1 MTEKTYGP
9 FELLAAHK
17 EAVPDTFV
25 VRRRIAAAMQALSEK
40 LIRIDAEDS
49 ELADWAQSLEQLV
62 ERVGE
67 RSQRDSRS
75 ANRRMFTGQAT
86 AADIF
91 DMMDYD
97 PMGGLSNPIA
107 PQLAWGDEGP
117 DGVHATIR
125 LGQHYQGPPGRV
137 HGGVLA
143 WIMDAVL
150 SRAMH
155 ASMKLGVTGTLSL
168 RYMAATPID
177 TVLRCEGKLTRMDG
191 RKMFI
196 EGAIFNGEE
205 QTVQAEGIFFMPNF
219 GKKKS

>member
-17 EAVPDTFV
+17 GEVPPTFV

-40 LIRIDAEDS
+40 LIRIEAQDPDLE
-49 ELADWAQSLEQLV
+49 DWASALEQLV
-62 ERVGE
+62 QQVGD
-67 RSQRDSRS
+67 RPRRDSRS

-86 AADIF
+86 PADIF

-107 PQLAWGDEGP
+107 PQLQWGNESA
-117 DGVHATIR
+117 DGVEGTIR
-125 LGQHYQGPPGRV
+125 LGEHYQGPRGRV
-137 HGGVLA
+137 HGGVLS

-155 ASMKLGVTGTLSL
+155 ACMKLGVTGTLSL
-168 RYMAATPID
+168 RYMASTPID
-177 TVLRCEGKLTRMDG
+177 TVLRCEGKLTGMEG
-191 RKMFI
+191 RKLFI
-196 EGAIFNGEE
+196 EGGIFNGDE
-205 QTVQAEGIFFMPNF
+205 QTVHAEGIFFMPNF
-219 GKKKS
+219 GKKTS